1 MSNFQ
6 SPEDVAAY
14 NKRSLKTL
22 VRSIA
27 LSQGQFSIVLVR
39 CNYAWVA
46 EQMLAQL
53 KLNSAIQLEEIYLP
67 ESIKTL
73 YTTVQDHLEDLP
85 SGQQPQALMIF
96 KLEAAIEI
104 EQVLTSTNQVREEF
118 RKRFPFPIV
127 LWINDVVL
135 EKLIRYAPD
144 FKSWAAT
151 SIKFEVSTSELI
163 GFLREKAD
171 TMFSKVLDAS
181 GADPFGLNGLL
192 NLDMATQN
200 RQVLDLAQKDLNN
213 RNICLGPILSASLE
227 FVLGRDDYAADRLD
241 DALEHYQKSLSF
253 WQQIQA
259 QSDVMFKDTL
269 TAQQFQEREGV
280 LLFYVG
286 LCYCRKADLQPAQ
299 NHANWQEAKTYLQK
313 CVSIFQHADRQDLVA
328 KFISQ
333 LGQVLR
339 RLCAWQELEILAQ
352 NALVIY
358 QNLSQ
363 VQGVSLDIQFA
374 QHYGFLAE
382 VALHRQQWQAAKQ
395 SAEKALQTLERS
407 LISKPKYQ
415 ALYLLL
421 LARSQRS
428 LGHLNLAA
436 IDLEEAK
443 QLRVYDAPLH
453 QHDPQLYIQILQEL
467 RSLYFEIGYYL
478 KAFKIKQEQH
488 KIEHQYGFRA
498 FIGAAQLQPQQQ
510 ALNPVQDTL
519 KMATVAHEIASAS
532 RQQDI
537 NNLLERVSRND
548 YKLTV
553 IHGHSGV
560 GKSSMVNAGLVPAL
574 RQRAIGDRIV
584 LPIVLSKY
592 TNWNREVGVQL
603 SETNLNRMTTASD
616 TTHSSEIAELST
628 SQLIE
633 QLRDRISRNLLTL
646 LIFDQFEDFF
656 FTYPHES
663 DRQPFY
669 DFLCQ
674 CLNLPF
680 VKVMLLVRE
689 DYLHYLLEFD
699 RLPNLEAIDRNIL
712 DKNHRYQLGN
722 FSSEDA
728 RNIIQELTQK
738 TYFHLETD
746 LIEQLVQDLSVE
758 LGQVRP
764 IELQLVGAQLQEE
777 NITALSQYW
786 LLGSQPKD
794 KLVERSLVQ
803 MIRDCGAPNEK
814 AAWKVLSTLVGEK
827 NTRPMKTRQELAA
840 AIGESDRADDTHLP
854 TLEDREQS
862 QLDLILSIFEGS
874 GLIFRHREESSDRY
888 QLVHDYLVEP
898 IRQRDEVNLA
908 KRLAKS
914 EAAQQRSQ
922 KQLEQRNRQ
931 LKWLVAGLTCATCVS
946 VFSWQRVA
954 VQNNQLEN
962 QKKQMETIA
971 RTATAETFF
980 FSHKKFDALLESL
993 RAWKEWDSL
1002 KPSLKKEYGNKLRV
1016 VSTLQQAIYQVEEE
1030 NRLEGHK
1037 DIVWDVSYSPDGQ
1050 TIASASS
1057 DKIVKLWRPDGT
1069 QIHELHHPERVTGLS
1084 FSPTQPILATASWDR
1099 NIRLWK
1105 LDGTPLKAFSGHQQR
1120 IYSVHFSA
1128 DGRWLA
1134 SGSED
1139 CTVKVWSVDGKQVK
1153 TLVDPQASQSAGKEK
1168 NCQASVSHQGA
1179 VLDVSFSPD
1188 GKFIASA
1195 SSDATVKIWKRDGAL
1210 VATLKG
1216 HTGKV
1221 NSVKFHPEGKIVAS
1235 ASDDQTLKFW
1245 TLNGKLLR
1253 TQDVHQTWVYSVN
1266 FSPDGK
1272 TIASTSKD
1280 KTIKLWRW
1288 DGKSIATLA
1297 LTKTLQGHS
1306 DAVMQVSFHP
1316 TKNLLASAGEDKTIR
1331 LWNLR
1336 QHLEDRQLTAHQ
1348 KRVEQVRFSPDGQW
1362 IATASRDCTARIW
1375 RRDGTPIATLSDP
1388 QLTSTSTRQN
1398 LIPLEKDCV
1407 SAPSHRDAVLA
1418 VAFSAD
1424 GQTVATASRDCTVK
1438 LWRKDGTLVST
1449 LVDSQVNRLDME
1461 QVELC
1466 TEQATHSDYVLSVA
1480 FSPDGQTIATS
1491 SRDKTIKFWSPD
1503 GRLVN
1508 TLIGHT
1514 ERVNSVYFSPD
1525 GKFVVSGSDDQTVR
1539 LWGRNGD
1546 LLKTIAGQTP
1556 GNPQGHNAYVTSA
1569 IFSPDGKTIAS
1580 AGWDNTVKLWDLE
1593 GTWLQEFSDS
1603 DSVNSVSFSPNG
1615 QTLAAGSWDS
1625 TVKLWNV
1632 KDGTLIKALQ
1642 GHKSGVLGV
1651 SFSSDGQTI
1660 ASASDDRSTI
1670 LWDLDLE
1677 SLLSQSCHW
1686 LGNYMR
1692 NNPNVSSADRRL
1704 CENMDQLNDYGS

>member
-22 VRSIA
+22 VRSIE

-39 CNYAWVA
+39 CNYAWQSK
-46 EQMLAQL
+46 QMLAQL
-53 KLNSAIQLEEIYLP
+53 KQNSSIPLEEIYLP

-73 YTTVQDHLEDLP
+73 YTTVQEHLEDLP

-96 KLEAAIEI
+96 NLEAAIEI

-171 TMFSKVLDAS
+171 TMFAKVLDA
-181 GADPFGLNGLL
+181 GADPFGFNGVLNF
-192 NLDMATQN
+192 DMATQN

-213 RNICLGPILSASLE
+213 RNISLGPILSASLE
-227 FVLGRDDYAADRLD
+227 FVLGRDDYATDRLD
-241 DALEHYQKSLSF
+241 DALAHYQKSLSF

-259 QSDVMFKDTL
+259 QSDVMLKDTM
-269 TAQQFQEREGV
+269 TGQQFQEREGV
-280 LLFYVG
+280 LLFYIG

-299 NHANWQEAKTYLQK
+299 SNKNWQEAKSYLQN
-313 CVSIFQHADRQDLVA
+313 CIYIFQNTDRQDLVA

-333 LGQVLR
+333 LGQVLSH
-339 RLCAWQELEILAQ
+339 LCAWQELETLAQ
-352 NALVIY
+352 TALAIY

-363 VQGVSLDIQFA
+363 TQGISLEVQLA

-382 VALHRQQWQAAKQ
+382 VALHRQQWQVAKQ
-395 SAEKALQTLERS
+395 FAEKALQTLERS
-407 LISKPKYQ
+407 LISRPKQ
-415 ALYLLL
+415 HALYLLL
-421 LARSQRS
+421 LARAQRALS
-428 LGHLNLAA
+428 YLNLATL
-436 IDLEEAK
+436 DLEEAK
-443 QLRVYDAPLH
+443 RLRVYDAPLH
-453 QHDPQLYIQILQEL
+453 QHDPQLYVQILQEL
-467 RSLYFEIGYYL
+467 RSLYFEIGHYL
-478 KAFKIKQEQH
+478 KAFQIKQEQH

-498 FIGAAQLQPQQQ
+498 FIGAAQLQPQKQ

-584 LPIVLSKY
+584 LPVVLSKY
-592 TNWNREVGVQL
+592 TNWNRELGTQL
-603 SETNLNRMTTASD
+603 SETQLNRMATETEVAYSP
-616 TTHSSEIAELST
+616 EIAEISA
-628 SQLIE
+628 SQLVD

-663 DRQPFY
+663 ERQPFY

-722 FSSEDA
+722 FLTEDA

-738 TYFHLETD
+738 TYFHLEAD
-746 LIEQLVQDLSVE
+746 LIDQLVQDLSVE

-777 NITALSQYW
+777 NITTLSQYW

-794 KLVERSLVQ
+794 KLIERSLVQ

-827 NTRPMKTRQELAA
+827 NTRPMKTRQELAT
-840 AIGESDRADDTHLP
+840 AIGESEN
-854 TLEDREQS
+854 LEDSSLQTGETS
-862 QLDLILSIFEGS
+862 SGLQLDLILSIFEGS

-954 VQNNQLEN
+954 VQNSELED
-962 QKKQMETIA
+962 QKKQIETIA
-971 RTATAETFF
+971 RTATAEAFF
-980 FSHKKFDALLESL
+980 FSSKKFDSLLESL
-993 RAWKEWDSL
+993 RAWQEWDRL
-1002 KPSLKKEYGNKLRV
+1002 KPHLKKEYDNKLRV
-1016 VSTLQQAIYQVEEE
+1016 VTTLQQAIYQVEEQ

-1037 DIVWDVSYSPDGQ
+1037 DIVWDVSYSPDGN
-1050 TIASASS
+1050 TIASAST
-1057 DKIVKLWRPDGT
+1057 DKTVKLWRPDGT
-1069 QIHELHHPERVTGLS
+1069 EIRELNHPDRVTKLS

-1099 NIRLWK
+1099 IVRLWK
-1105 LDGTPLKAFSGHQQR
+1105 LDGTPLKTFSGHQQS
-1120 IYSVHFSA
+1120 IYAVQFSS
-1128 DGRWLA
+1128 DGKWLI

-1139 CTVKVWSVDGKQVK
+1139 CTVKLWSVDGKQVK

-1168 NCQASVSHQGA
+1168 NCDANVSHQGA

-1195 SSDATVKIWKRDGAL
+1195 STDATVKLWQRDGTL
-1210 VATLKG
+1210 VATFKG

-1221 NSVKFHPEGKIVAS
+1221 NSVKFHPDGKMIAS

-1245 TLNGKLLR
+1245 NLNGKLLK
-1253 TQDVHQTWVYSVN
+1253 TQDAHQIWVYSVN

-1297 LTKTLQGHS
+1297 LNKTLEGHG

-1316 TKNLLASAGEDKTIR
+1316 TQNILASAGEDKTIR
-1331 LWNLR
+1331 LWNLYKYLDNR
-1336 QHLEDRQLTAHQ
+1336 RLNGHQ
-1348 KRVEQVRFSPDGQW
+1348 DRVEQVSFSPDGEW
-1362 IATASRDCTARIW
+1362 VASASRDCTVKVW
-1375 RRDGTPIATLSDP
+1375 RRNGTFSTTLSDP
-1388 QLTSTSTRQN
+1388 QLVSTPTQKASVQ
-1398 LIPLEKDCV
+1398 LGEKCV
-1407 SAPSHRDAVLA
+1407 SQPSHRDYVLG
-1418 VAFSAD
+1418 VAFSPD
-1424 GQTVATASRDCTVK
+1424 GQTLATASRDCTVK
-1438 LWRKDGTLVST
+1438 LWNKDGTLIRV
-1449 LVDSQVNRLDME
+1449 LVDSQVTRQDT
-1461 QVELC
+1461 ELVGSC
-1466 TEQATHSDYVLSVA
+1466 EAQATHRDSVLAVA
-1480 FSPDGQTIATS
+1480 FSPDGQTLATS
-1491 SRDKTIKFWSPD
+1491 SRDKTIAFWSLD
-1503 GRLVN
+1503 GRLLK
-1508 TLIGHT
+1508 TLVGHT
-1514 ERVNSVYFSPD
+1514 ERVNSVNFSAD
-1525 GKFVVSGSDDQTVR
+1525 GKLLVSGSDDQTVR
-1539 LWGRNGD
+1539 LWDRNGK
-1546 LLKTIAGQTP
+1546 LLNTIAAQSP
-1556 GNPQGHNAYVTSA
+1556 SHPQGHSAYITSA

-1580 AGWDNTVKLWDLE
+1580 AGWDNTVKVWDLE
-1593 GTWLQEFSDS
+1593 GNWLQEFSDS

-1615 QTLAAGSWDS
+1615 AAIASGSWYG
-1625 TVKLWNV
+1625 TVKLWSV
-1632 KDGTLIKALQ
+1632 SDGTLIKALQ
-1642 GHKSGVLGV
+1642 GHDSGVLGV
-1651 SFSSDGQTI
+1651 NFSPDGQTI
-1660 ASASDDRSTI
+1660 ASASADKTVI

-1677 SLLSQSCHW
+1677 SLLAESCKW
-1686 LGNYMR
+1686 LGNYMH
-1692 NNPNVSSADRRL
+1692 NNPSISNDDRKL
-1704 CENMDQLNDYGS
+1704 CQ